1 MHLNMERLALG
12 QLKDANIKFSNQ
24 IFPWYV
30 RTQLCIP
37 SSEYNRRTFRNGK
50 SVGPW
55 RWWGWEG
62 CLVGPLEE
70 RNPAELGGGG
80 GRRKSGNSIS
90 ASYVIGLTEASSTA
104 QLVLMTLHTSGS
116 LSSSPDSSDTELC
129 CDACTQ
135 YPNCNNAQ
143 LAERHFFS
151 SAQSN
156 LKGRHFCV
164 FSTFCPSK

>member
-116 LSSSPDSSDTELC
+116 PSSSPNSSAAMRALNTLTVTTRSWLKDI
-129 CDACTQ
+129 
-135 YPNCNNAQ
+135 
-143 LAERHFFS
+143 FFS
-151 SAQSN
+151 FRTV
-156 LKGRHFCV
+156 KFER
-164 FSTFCPSK
+164 